1 MEAIVIADEMSDSDH
16 GIYTATAA
24 AATSNVPTATITAAA
39 AVVAVRA
46 SVSPTL
52 VDECSPHQVALELE
66 ASMNLIALSGH
77 GVYGSG
83 GAYCHR
89 ILPTV
94 SLGFSSNPRPSK
106 VVRFAP
112 SPHHNEQGQQ
122 QQQHLKKRRL
132 DRDYEP
138 TPTAT
143 TPTEQWITAGER
155 TTASFPLP
163 RLARAAR
170 NSPMIRTLPQLASFR
185 ATWNR
190 VNRICDAMDDTP
202 ADREALV
209 KELFLRSLSRHDDP
223 LERAR
228 IVPATDGVACG
239 SVAQSGIQQCNPP
252 PAIQE

>member
-1 MEAIVIADEMSDSDH
+1 MSPMEATVIADEMSDSDH
-16 GIYTATAA
+16 GIYTAA
-24 AATSNVPTATITAAA
+24 AATSNVPTATTTATAV
-39 AVVAVRA
+39 VVAVRA
-46 SVSPTL
+46 LVSPTL
-52 VDECSPHQVALELE
+52 VDECSPLQVALELE

-94 SLGFSSNPRPSK
+94 SLGFSSSPGPSK

-112 SPHHNEQGQQ
+112 SPHHNEQEQ

-132 DRDYEP
+132 ERDYKP

-155 TTASFPLP
+155 TASFPLP
-163 RLARAAR
+163 RLTRAAHS
-170 NSPMIRTLPQLASFR
+170 SPMMHTLPQLASFR

-190 VNRICDAMDDTP
+190 VNCICDAMDDTP
-202 ADREALV
+202 ADREALA

-223 LERAR
+223 LERMR
-228 IVPATDGVACG
+228 IVPARDGVACG
-239 SVAQSGIQQCNPP
+239 SVAQSGIQHCNPP